1 MILYVHMCFFLTI
14 LNEICNL
21 TWGEEV
27 SKKKIIMEIFF
38 GKHILYLIQLLFLW
52 IWSYPAKI
60 YLYRFYMYIYL
71 FCFLFAYL
79 LDLMALQIFLRKT
92 FLSVLLVTTTTM
104 DIHLQAISKSLL
116 SLYIFFCHTFVK
128 LLFFKYLSDSRT
140 TRYFLQQPL

>member
-1 MILYVHMCFFLTI
+1 MPCGHLCFSLFNSRLWYYMYICVFFLTI

-21 TWGEEV
+21 IWGEEKRLA
-27 SKKKIIMEIFF
+27 KKNNGNIFWQT
-38 GKHILYLIQLLFLW
+38 YLIQLLFLW

-60 YLYRFYMYIYL
+60 YYIYL

-116 SLYIFFCHTFVK
+116 SLYT
-128 LLFFKYLSDSRT
+128 
-140 TRYFLQQPL
+140 YFLLPYFCEIAFL

>member
-1 MILYVHMCFFLTI
+1 MYICVFFLTI

-27 SKKKIIMEIFF
+27 SKKKKIIKIFF
-38 GKHILYLIQLLFLW
+38 GKHILFNCY
-52 IWSYPAKI
+52 
-60 YLYRFYMYIYL
+60 FYEFGHTLQKYIYL

-116 SLYIFFCHTFVK
+116 SLYT
-128 LLFFKYLSDSRT
+128 
-140 TRYFLQQPL
+140 YFLLPYFCEIAFL

>member
-1 MILYVHMCFFLTI
+1 MCFFLTI

-27 SKKKIIMEIFF
+27 SKKKRNNGNIFWQT
-38 GKHILYLIQLLFLW
+38 YLI
-52 IWSYPAKI
+52 SYTIVIFMNLVIPCKNI
-60 YLYRFYMYIYL
+60 LYRFYMYIIYL

-140 TRYFLQQPL
+140 TRYFLQQQPL